1 MAILTL
7 LWAKVWKWIVA
18 LGALLAVVGA
28 IFLKGR
34 ADGVKTMQP
43 KVDAA
48 NNAAVAATVNTK
60 ALESRHETDVAVQ
73 KLPDA
78 PAQPV
83 ATADPSTAAGQLRD
97 SGFTRD

>member
-1 MAILTL
+1 MGLLTL
-7 LWAKVWKWIVA
+7 LWARIWKYVVA
-18 LGALLAVVGA
+18 LGVLMAAVAA

-34 ADGVKTMQP
+34 SSGVKTMQA
-43 KVDAA
+43 KVDTA
-48 NNAAVAATVNTK
+48 NDAAATATVTTK
-60 ALESRHETDVAVQ
+60 VLESRHETDVAVQ

-83 ATADPSTAAGQLRD
+83 ATAAPATAAGQLRD

>member
-18 LGALLAVVGA
+18 LGVLLTAVAA

-34 ADGVKTMQP
+34 AAGVKTMQE
-43 KVDAA
+43 KVDNANESAA
-48 NNAAVAATVNTK
+48 SATVNTQ

-78 PAQPV
+78 PSQPV
-83 ATADPSTAAGQLRD
+83 ATAAPSTAAGELQ
-97 SGFTRD
+97 SEGWTRD